1 MQELIYEKA
10 EADASNPAPNSD
22 PPQVLHNKK
31 PKPDNEAKAELASGK
46 AELMMG
52 NEEGI
57 YNGAR
62 DEDTSEA
69 GNPTTDELNR

>member
-1 MQELIYEKA
+1 MQEKA
-10 EADASNPAPNSD
+10 EANASNATPNSD
-22 PPQVLHNKK
+22 PPQVLQTKAGSAESDK
-31 PKPDNEAKAELASGK
+31 AAELASGK

-57 YNGAR
+57 YNGAK

>member
-1 MQELIYEKA
+1 MKIRLA
-10 EADASNPAPNSD
+10 EPAPKNAAAEND
-22 PPQVLHNKK
+22 PPQVLQTKAGSAESDK
-31 PKPDNEAKAELASGK
+31 AAELASGK

>member
-1 MQELIYEKA
+1 
-10 EADASNPAPNSD
+10 
-22 PPQVLHNKK
+22 
-31 PKPDNEAKAELASGK
+31 
-46 AELMMG
+46 MMG